1 VAFYVGSAGI
11 LAGVFGLRAQV
22 IGGALRSG
30 ELGIFELEN
39 PLASLPAP
47 ARMANAAVLLLR
59 AVGRAVLPGN
69 LSADESAWSLPRL
82 PVHSPI
88 ALAALAACAAL
99 AAAALLRA
107 GRRPALSFGALFFLL
122 AALPTANLLFPT
134 GTIFAERL
142 MYLPSAG
149 LCLCGGLAV
158 AGARRRFAAGPARA
172 ATALFTAAL
181 CLMAMRTIVRNTA
194 WVDDEALFLANVRT
208 SPGSAKSHYN
218 LGWVRGES
226 GRFEEAREHYARAV
240 QIYPKYWDAWSG
252 KARAELELGR
262 LEEAAASYAEAI
274 RINPAHENAHFGAGT
289 VRERRGDDAGAAR
302 AYRAGLVRR
311 PDSLP
316 LAFRL
321 ATVRSRMPGEDA
333 GPDWKRA
340 LMLAPGSVASRIG
353 YGRWLLARGRV
364 AEAAV
369 QAREAIRSSP
379 RATDAWRLAAEIAA
393 SRGAGLAELLAR
405 ERVFRLTREAG
416 DLAALIAI
424 ARTRPDLAA
433 RFERLR
439 PGLRRQAP
447 QAFRQVEGESPAN
460 R

>member
-1 VAFYVGSAGI
+1 
-11 LAGVFGLRAQV
+11 
-22 IGGALRSG
+22 
-30 ELGIFELEN
+30 
-39 PLASLPAP
+39 
-47 ARMANAAVLLLR
+47 
-59 AVGRAVLPGN
+59 
-69 LSADESAWSLPRL
+69 
-82 PVHSPI
+82 
-88 ALAALAACAAL
+88 
-99 AAAALLRA
+99 
-107 GRRPALSFGALFFLL
+107 
-122 AALPTANLLFPT
+122 
-134 GTIFAERL
+134 
-142 MYLPSAG
+142 
-149 LCLCGGLAV
+149 
-158 AGARRRFAAGPARA
+158 
-172 ATALFTAAL
+172 
-181 CLMAMRTIVRNTA
+181 
-194 WVDDEALFLANVRT
+194 
-208 SPGSAKSHYN
+208 
-218 LGWVRGES
+218 
-226 GRFEEAREHYARAV
+226 
-240 QIYPKYWDAWSG
+240 
-252 KARAELELGR
+252 
-262 LEEAAASYAEAI
+262 
-274 RINPAHENAHFGAGT
+274 
-289 VRERRGDDAGAAR
+289 
-302 AYRAGLVRR
+302 
-311 PDSLP
+311 
-316 LAFRL
+316 
-321 ATVRSRMPGEDA
+321 MPGEDA